1 MFSVVQFN
9 FVTIFTPWCSVA
21 NPQTRL
27 HGTAHSHID
36 FVHFLLFLLMIISKT
51 LLTLLT
57 VFFVQKKKCVS
68 LCRPDSALSAKLHKF
83 AKSIVVQNEIRWDAE
98 VNWSSKKNKLN
109 SRSSESNSPRF
120 YCFCA
125 QLFISFSTLVL
136 FHYRNLHARIAIQ
149 EIYTV
154 TIKINGHVEPNFLIL
169 AKSLHCRSPN

>member
-1 MFSVVQFN
+1 MQTWFS
-9 FVTIFTPWCSVA
+9 A
-21 NPQTRL
+21 
-27 HGTAHSHID
+27 
-36 FVHFLLFLLMIISKT
+36 
-51 LLTLLT
+51 
-57 VFFVQKKKCVS
+57 VS
-68 LCRPDSALSAKLHKF
+68 KLHKF

-98 VNWSSKKNKLN
+98 VNWSSKKSKLN

-125 QLFISFSTLVL
+125 QLFISFSTLFL

-169 AKSLHCRSPN
+169 AKSYAAGRPCYALIVRMQLAGPATHSLSECSRQALVHISSA